1 MSLATYHLPA
11 GCDEFALRDTHDYPA
26 AGFRVLG
33 CQGNS
38 NGRGL
43 WPVSQHFYAFS
54 FGVPSNTIPQKHG
67 LSRIRA
73 LARKADWVE
82 AK

>member
-43 WPVSQHFYAFS
+43 DSLYGQ
-54 FGVPSNTIPQKHG
+54 
-67 LSRIRA
+67 
-73 LARKADWVE
+73 
-82 AK
+82 